1 MIICSMDFHT
11 LRHPSQSNRQQS
23 SPHPRIDRY
32 NNNNDDDRGAFQ
44 LLLTRH
50 RIIKRKRSSSNPLSS
65 LEEGDEGAQVV
76 SCCVLCQI
84 KKVMQ
89 HMHDIIPYMF
99 DYWAFVHLLLLKSS
113 KSNRLKRFAATRGQ
127 FTLAI

>member
-32 NNNNDDDRGAFQ
+32 NNNDDDDRGAFQ
-44 LLLTRH
+44 LLHTRH

-65 LEEGDEGAQVV
+65 LEEVDEGGQVV
-76 SCCVLCQI
+76 SCCVLCQT
-84 KKVMQ
+84 KKVKKSNLANKR
-89 HMHDIIPYMF
+89 IWF
-99 DYWAFVHLLLLKSS
+99 LKSS
-113 KSNRLKRFAATRGQ
+113 
-127 FTLAI
+127 FTMKIVAKYFGTHWLLFIHHDC